1 VSTPTTEEDSL
12 AAITLVAQAGVDLDA
27 FNMNGDTAIHRAA
40 ARGADSIVKYL
51 AERGVR
57 LDTLDRRGRTALD
70 VALGVGGG
78 GRGGAPPRVHKST
91 SELLRQLMQSRGLKV
106 PASEPA
112 AGSVAAV
119 AQP

>member
-1 VSTPTTEEDSL
+1 MILKASRPEGEV
-12 AAITLVAQAGVDLDA
+12 
-27 FNMNGDTAIHRAA
+27 FNMNGDTAVHRAA
-40 ARGADSIVKYL
+40 ARGADTIVSYL

-78 GRGGAPPRVHKST
+78 GRGGAPPRVHKT
-91 SELLRQLMQSRGLKV
+91 TADLLRQLMQSRGLQV
-106 PASEPA
+106 PATAPA
-112 AGSVAAV
+112 AGSAAST